1 MDRKR
6 NGFTLI
12 ELLVVIAIIAIL
24 AGILFPVF
32 GSARERG
39 RTVACLN
46 NLSQL
51 GKAMLM
57 YMDDNGGRCPIALA
71 SQTMGPSWAGYDPST
86 GIVDV
91 RSGGLFSYVRSA
103 DVFLCPSDGTG
114 DQLGLSYQM
123 SGPLSILPEGQ
134 LDYPTETVVLIGSND
149 AGANGTRTT
158 NGCFNVDAAVA
169 DGTPVLSTKDAGVSA
184 QMDAFNAVHNGK
196 ASAVFADGHAKTVTK
211 GDLTARNFRPYAA
224 N

>member
-6 NGFTLI
+6 SGFTLI

-57 YMDDNGGRCPIALA
+57 YMDDNGGRYPIALA
-71 SQTMGPSWAGYDPST
+71 SQAIGPSWAGHDPST
-86 GIVDV
+86 GTVDV

-103 DVFLCPSDGTG
+103 DVFLCPSDGPG
-114 DQLGLSYQM
+114 DLLGLSYQM

-134 LDYPTETVVLIGSND
+134 LDYPTETVVLIGAND
-149 AGANGTRTT
+149 PACDGTRTT
-158 NGCFNVDAAVA
+158 DGCFTVPPGTD
-169 DGTPVLSTKDAGVSA
+169 DGTPVVSTKDAGASP
-184 QMDAFNAVHNGK
+184 QTDTYNAVHNGK
-196 ASAVFADGHAKTVTK
+196 ASAVFADGHVKTVTT